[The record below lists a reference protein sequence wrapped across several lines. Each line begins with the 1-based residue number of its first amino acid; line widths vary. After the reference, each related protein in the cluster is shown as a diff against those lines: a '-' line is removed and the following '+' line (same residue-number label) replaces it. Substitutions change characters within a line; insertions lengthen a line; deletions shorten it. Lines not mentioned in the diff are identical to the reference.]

1 MFFPAALAAAAVFG
15 RGLGPARQA
24 AALAAALLQPAAL
37 LIDHG
42 HFQYNHLCLGLAVPP
57 APNQEPGRP
66 VCSSAPAAH
75 ARRAGARC
83 EPAAALEAPPCGP
96 AAAQPAVVM
105 RPRVQRNTYKR
116 WTCADSV
123 VRSPWRGPSASE
135 SVSACAQAGA
145 AAAVAAGRPRLG
157 SALFC
162 LALNHK
168 QMVLY
173 FAPAFFAHLLGC
185 ALRLPGPAAKARG
198 PARGTPAVATPPA
211 RKHGRRRAH
220 AARA

>member
-1 MFFPAALAAAAVFG
+1 VQQCAGCPCEARGRTLRAGGSARGAALWAG
-15 RGLGPARQA
+15 RGAARLCCAANVRTANIKAQA
-24 AALAAALLQPAAL
+24 M
-37 LIDHG
+37 
-42 HFQYNHLCLGLAVPP
+42 
-57 APNQEPGRP
+57 RW
-66 VCSSAPAAH
+66 
-75 ARRAGARC
+75 
-83 EPAAALEAPPCGP
+83 LEAARSRARAARDSPP
-96 AAAQPAVVM
+96 
-105 RPRVQRNTYKR
+105 
-116 WTCADSV
+116 
-123 VRSPWRGPSASE
+123 
-135 SVSACAQAGA
+135 ACAQAGA

-168 QMVLY
+168 QMALY